1 MGSNNAGEAPSVTV
15 HVAALTS
22 DPVTGLPIVLLQD
35 DLGRTVIPLSVGLSE
50 ASALAAE
57 IDNVELARPA
67 THQLTAA
74 MLERCGARVRGATI
88 CGVDGGLFCACIE
101 LELACGTVISQ
112 DARPS
117 DALALA
123 LHTGAEIRVAADVL
137 EHVGQGF
144 ESPGARHEWDAQP
157 LGAPSPPGG
166 PCDDDVLSQLNED
179 VFGKWKM

>member
-1 MGSNNAGEAPSVTV
+1 MGSNDAGDASRVTV

-74 MLERCGARVRGATI
+74 MLERCGARVLGATI
-88 CGVDGGLFCACIE
+88 SGVDGGLFCACIE
-101 LELACGTVISQ
+101 LELAGGTVVTQ

-123 LHTGAEIRVAADVL
+123 LHTGAEIRVSIDVL
-137 EHVGQGF
+137 EHVGTLGLR
-144 ESPGARHEWDAQP
+144 PEWDALLP
-157 LGAPSPPGG
+157 APSA
-166 PCDDDVLSQLNED
+166 CDEDVLSLLTED